1 MTSSRPSAAR
11 LARRRLDA
19 ALDNLAVTFRG
30 MTARPDE
37 DNCEC
42 HWGSAEELARLK
54 AADIELDHDLLQRTW
69 RASDWS
75 DHAAVLRRILPQF
88 ARSLVAGRV
97 EPFLGPE
104 EIGRSF
110 DRGHWQQWPAE
121 QAAAVREFLH
131 AWWTHTLTD
140 PAPAVPAHELLAVV
154 VEASGALTP
163 WLAHWETQTGTP
175 ATRHL
180 AEAAAHWEYHLL
192 GDELP
197 WDPWDAWGSED
208 DGGERRAELTA
219 WLLNHARPRLIAHGA
234 PDELLH
240 RIRLLGLT
248 GPARWEDPHWPNHRY

>member
-1 MTSSRPSAAR
+1 MTSSRPSAAHP
-11 LARRRLDA
+11 ARRRLDA

-37 DNCEC
+37 NNCEC
-42 HWGSAEELARLK
+42 HWGSAEDLALLK
-54 AADIELDHDLLQRTW
+54 VPDIELDDDLLQRTW
-69 RASDWS
+69 RPVDWS

-110 DRGHWQQWPAE
+110 DRGHWQQWPGE
-121 QAAAVREFLH
+121 QASAVREFLH
-131 AWWTHTLTD
+131 SWWTHTLTE
-140 PAPAVPAHELLAVV
+140 PAPAVPAHELLALL

-163 WLAHWETQTGTP
+163 WLAHWETQTGAP

-180 AEAAAHWEYHLL
+180 TEAAAHWEYHLL
-192 GDELP
+192 GEELP
-197 WDPWDAWGSED
+197 WDAWDSED

-219 WLLNHARPRLIAHGA
+219 WLLGHARPRLIAHGA
-234 PDELLH
+234 PEELLH

-248 GPARWEDPHWPNHRY
+248 GPARWEDPYWPNHRY

>member
-1 MTSSRPSAAR
+1 MTSSRLSAAHP
-11 LARRRLDA
+11 ARRRLDA
-19 ALDNLAVTFRG
+19 ALDGLAVTFRG

-42 HWGSAEELARLK
+42 HWGSAEELALLK
-54 AADIELDHDLLQRTW
+54 VPDIELDDDLLRRTW
-69 RASDWS
+69 RPVDWS

-97 EPFLGPE
+97 EAFLGAE

-140 PAPAVPAHELLAVV
+140 PAPAVPAHELLALL

-163 WLAHWETQTGTP
+163 WLAHWESQTGTT
-175 ATRHL
+175 ADRHL
-180 AEAAAHWEYHLL
+180 TAAVDDWEYDLL
-192 GDELP
+192 GDDL
-197 WDPWDAWGSED
+197 PWDAWDSED
-208 DGGERRAELTA
+208 DEGERRAELTA

-234 PDELLH
+234 PDELLQ

-248 GPARWEDPHWPNHRY
+248 GPARWEDPHWPHHRY